1 MAFESVRSHYC
12 SMLYN
17 FSTFS
22 IPDGVRFCVWCVK
35 CAKYLA
41 FDTFERTDEN
51 TLIPFNPIVKKKKVI
66 IIRKLFYE
74 DANRTR
80 IKKGH
85 ATDILQSVE
94 WRPHTRLQML

>member
-1 MAFESVRSHYC
+1 MNPYALITVACYIILAHLAYLMR
-12 SMLYN
+12 
-17 FSTFS
+17 
-22 IPDGVRFCVWCVK
+22 VRFCVWCVK

-51 TLIPFNPIVKKKKVI
+51 TLIPFNPIVKKKKKKVI

-94 WRPHTRLQML
+94 WRPHTKLQML